1 VRTAIA
7 IEIEED
13 SSGQRIRG
21 LLRNVKLDVSALIQ
35 ITREDVVRAL
45 DEAKERFQRADAA
58 LKTFRFSYPAKPEEF
73 EAWTQL
79 RDVWDRRD
87 EELQTAREDLKD
99 FDSGKLTL
107 SN

>member
-79 RDVWDRRD
+79 RDVWDQRD